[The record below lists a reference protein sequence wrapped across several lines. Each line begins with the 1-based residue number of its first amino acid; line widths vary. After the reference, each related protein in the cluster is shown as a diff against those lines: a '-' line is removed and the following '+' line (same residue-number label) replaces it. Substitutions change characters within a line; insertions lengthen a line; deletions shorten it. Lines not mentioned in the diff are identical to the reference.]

1 MAGNSR
7 DEETKPCISE
17 QYLGA
22 VGSSSL
28 RVAEH
33 GSMQGSI
40 IAAAGMNKHRLGLA
54 LRRLMSEWDRAAK
67 PAAPTQQRLDEIAAS
82 LKVEPSTLG
91 NGEPNPDAGLVE
103 EFRDGRYSWRL
114 PMVIAEETAARWY
127 ANELHLLMLG
137 LRTLSAVRDALVAQ
151 EGDVHLVAQV
161 LHWWLDPRC
170 PACQGRRQRV
180 IAGTGRMGSKNCGT
194 CHGTGTSDVP
204 HGWRGAKL
212 LAHMKASLTAAAR
225 DLSEGTFKHQRSHRN
240 EADRLVQRLRG
251 EGRPVLALPPKIPG
265 RRYSQAGRFYDG
277 EHVTRAGDD
286 VYRVTEMDKDG
297 LCAVFVCIVAPAD
310 GSRAVGD
317 ADLNLCRRFM
327 RVEYPPKSPEVE
339 AP

>member
-22 VGSSSL
+22 VGSSNL
-28 RVAEH
+28 RVGDDA
-33 GSMQGSI
+33 SI
-40 IAAAGMNKHRLGLA
+40 RTPGDLLAAAGMNKHRLGLA
-54 LRRLMSEWDRAAK
+54 LRRLMQEWDRAAK
-67 PAAPTQQRLDEIAAS
+67 PAAPTQQRLEEIAAS
-82 LKVEPSTLG
+82 LKVEPATLDS
-91 NGEPNPDAGLVE
+91 GEPNPDAGLVE

-137 LRTLSAVRDALVAQ
+137 LRTLPAVRDALVAE

-170 PACQGRRQRV
+170 PVCQGRRQRV
-180 IAGTGRMGSKNCGT
+180 IAGTGRTGSKKCGE
-194 CHGTGTSDVP
+194 CHGTGARDMP

-212 LAHMKASLTAAAR
+212 IAHMKASLTAAAR

-240 EADRLVQRLRG
+240 EHDRLVQRLRG
-251 EGRPVLALPPKIPG
+251 EGRSVLALPPKIPG
-265 RRYSQAGRFYDG
+265 RRYSPAGRYHDG
-277 EHVTRAGDD
+277 EHVTRDGED
-286 VYRVTEMDKDG
+286 VYHVTEMDRDG

-310 GSRAVGD
+310 GSRKVGD
-317 ADLNLCRRFM
+317 ADLNLCRRYM
-327 RVEYPPKSPEVE
+327 RVEYPKKE
-339 AP
+339 A

>member
-7 DEETKPCISE
+7 DEEKQKPCISE

-22 VGSSSL
+22 VGSSNL
-28 RVAEH
+28 RV
-33 GSMQGSI
+33 GDDSSIRTQGDT

-67 PAAPTQQRLDEIAAS
+67 PAAPTQQRIDEIAAS
-82 LKVEPSTLG
+82 LKVEPAEWEPG
-91 NGEPNPDAGLVE
+91 VPNPRAGLVE
-103 EFRDGRYSWRL
+103 EFQGARGYTWRL

-137 LRTLSAVRDALVAQ
+137 LRTLPAVRDALVAHD
-151 EGDVHLVAQV
+151 GDVHIVAKV
-161 LHWWLDPRC
+161 LQWWLDPRC
-170 PACQGRRQRV
+170 PDCQGRRQRV

-212 LAHMKASLTAAAR
+212 LSHMKASLTAAAR

-240 EADRLVQRLRG
+240 EHDRLVQRLRG

-277 EHVTRAGDD
+277 EHVTRTGDD
-286 VYRVTEMDKDG
+286 VYHVTEMDKDG

-310 GSRAVGD
+310 GSRTVGD
-317 ADLNLCRRFM
+317 ADLNLCRRYM
-327 RVEYPPKSPEVE
+327 RVECPPKEPT
-339 AP
+339 